1 MDIPIY
7 NYPTLGL
14 ACHWHAICQQLSA
27 CLGIVKD
34 LVENSKEGLELAKK
48 DMTKLEEELKQAKSD
63 FLIKNLKKDINRLKC
78 IEASREFLIQTLVAV
93 HDEGGYRRYCNYG
106 VPTLVKAIDT
116 YYDIHINSSEMIM
129 LDSAKIY
136 QYCLQYFV
144 KKTTLYVSTDND
156 IRSTKDA
163 ILKYKPIYLLIP
175 ITELR
180 ANTTLTVG
188 EYTYTLISVSK
199 GSGHFFCDHIMP
211 NGTALQ
217 FDDRSPKRMPR
228 RHRIEDILMGIK
240 QNEIVIQRRGHLLKK
255 EVINALRETAAFS
268 STSDEKEKTES
279 TSNDEKQKTEFI
291 TSVSDNEKTKTES
304 LASTSDDEKPKVEAS
319 DEKTKTEASTPT
331 SDNEKPKTES
341 LASASGDE
349 KPKVES
355 SNDNKQ
361 YTLSLNPYEISDE
374 DMSQDDG
381 LYKTINKIFVN
392 RGFDLDKDIN
402 KEEALEKFKGNQ
414 LFTDIITHLDD
425 KFTWMKIGG
434 YIESHKQEFY
444 SNEVFTAYGYDQ
456 RFYGMAMLLRTNP
469 VGFL

>member
-48 DMTKLEEELKQAKSD
+48 DMEKLEEELKQAKSD

-188 EYTYTLISVSK
+188 KYTYTLISVSK
-199 GSGHFFCDHIMP
+199 GSGHFFCDHIKP
-211 NGTALQ
+211 NGDALQ
-217 FDDRSPKRMPR
+217 FDDRSPKNTPR

-255 EVINALRETAAFS
+255 EVINALRETAAS
-268 STSDEKEKTES
+268 SSDTPTTVTSEAESSMSATSNEKSKVDASTTVTSDEKQEAES
-279 TSNDEKQKTEFI
+279 STAVTHDEKQKVDTLMSA
-291 TSVSDNEKTKTES
+291 TSNEKSKVD
-304 LASTSDDEKPKVEAS
+304 AST
-319 DEKTKTEASTPT
+319 
-331 SDNEKPKTES
+331 
-341 LASASGDE
+341 
-349 KPKVES
+349 
-355 SNDNKQ
+355 NDKKSEEHKQ
-361 YTLSLNPYEISDE
+361 YTLELNPYDITDE
-374 DMSQDDG
+374 DMSQDDC

-392 RGFDLDKDIN
+392 KGFDLDKDIN